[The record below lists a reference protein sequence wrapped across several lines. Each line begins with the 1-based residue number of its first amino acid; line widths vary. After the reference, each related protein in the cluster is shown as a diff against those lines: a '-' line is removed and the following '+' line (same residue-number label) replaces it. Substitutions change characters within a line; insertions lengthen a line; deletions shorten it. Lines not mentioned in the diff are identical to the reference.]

1 MLSGKADLIQEIDEA
16 EFLFLKMKMLSGKAD
31 LIQVMVG
38 LTRLGCERPTLR
50 QARIFFESV
59 GCKITDCITPDHIRL
74 FLQSPEQGED
84 SWLSN
89 VRELM
94 TSALCDPDSGK

>member
-1 MLSGKADLIQEIDEA
+1 
-16 EFLFLKMKMLSGKAD
+16 
-31 LIQVMVG
+31 VMVG
-38 LTRLGCERPTLR
+38 LTRLGCERPTLG

-74 FLQSPEQGED
+74 FLQSPQQGED

-94 TSALCDPDSGK
+94 VSALCDPDPGK